1 MNEWMVHQLL
11 IIKKERKILF
21 QQQIKKVNTEKKY
34 CMYLLWLLLPKKPSW
49 NILCFEEKKTI
60 FVLTQFLDKN
70 VPPTYLQFFLL
81 LLKNQTINEMNIPPS
96 SYFYELTDKK
106 ENNYWKKIPQLLYC
120 SQQFLFSF
128 LKMTISSHKNDTN
141 DR

>member
-1 MNEWMVHQLL
+1 M
-11 IIKKERKILF
+11 IIITQKAIMKYFMFWRKK
-21 QQQIKKVNTEKKY
+21 N
-34 CMYLLWLLLPKKPSW
+34 
-49 NILCFEEKKTI
+49 TI

-106 ENNYWKKIPQLLYC
+106 ENNYWKKNTTIALL
-120 SQQFLFSF
+120 
-128 LKMTISSHKNDTN
+128 
-141 DR
+141 

>member
-1 MNEWMVHQLL
+1 MVHQLL

-21 QQQIKKVNTEKKY
+21 QQQIKKVNTEKNTACTY
-34 CMYLLWLLLPKKPSW
+34 YDYYYYPKSHHE
-49 NILCFEEKKTI
+49 IFYVLKKKKNTI

-106 ENNYWKKIPQLLYC
+106 ENNY
-120 SQQFLFSF
+120 
-128 LKMTISSHKNDTN
+128 
-141 DR
+141 

>member
-1 MNEWMVHQLL
+1 MVHQLL

-21 QQQIKKVNTEKKY
+21 QQQIKKVNTEKNTACTY
-34 CMYLLWLLLPKKPSW
+34 YDYYYPKSHHEIFYVLK
-49 NILCFEEKKTI
+49 KKTI

-106 ENNYWKKIPQLLYC
+106 ENNY
-120 SQQFLFSF
+120 
-128 LKMTISSHKNDTN
+128 
-141 DR
+141 